1 MFLRESDKDQ
11 VLTWISLK
19 GLPSEGLGKSNTNL
33 EDDEQ
38 DPTHTTP
45 SKMSRQLT
53 PEPDQNLT
61 FSFRDIANNQK

>member
-45 SKMSRQLT
+45 SNMSRQLT
-53 PEPDQNLT
+53 ARSE
-61 FSFRDIANNQK
+61 SDIFLQRYRK